1 MAHRPHP
8 AAHTQGEDNIG
19 LAIALTIAFAV
30 FAPMSESAA
39 KFLSGAVPPTQI
51 SAARFAIHILVI
63 GTFVA
68 LAVPRTDWRPKPLWP
83 LIVRGLLTTA
93 GTVCIYAGLA
103 VMPMVDAVAIFFIQP
118 LVLTALSSLILGDH
132 VGLFRWL
139 AVIAGMAGALLIIGP
154 NFENV
159 GWSAAFPALAALFHG
174 SAGLMARRWAGIARL
189 PVFQIYTAFVGIIVT
204 TAALAGGWL
213 AEIPELS
220 PQMPTPLEGLLLLA
234 IGIGSMASTM
244 TLTQALRIAPPSVI
258 APLLYVHILFS
269 STLGFL
275 IFGHVP
281 SERTIA
287 GAALVIS
294 AGMLV
299 WWRETRQAN

>member
-1 MAHRPHP
+1 MANRVNPS
-8 AAHTQGEDNIG
+8 ARTQSEDNIA
-19 LAIALTIAFAV
+19 LAISLTIAFAM
-30 FAPMSESAA
+30 FAPLSESAA
-39 KFLSGAVPPTQI
+39 KILGPTIPPAQI
-51 SAARFAIHILVI
+51 SAARFAIHIVLI
-63 GTFVA
+63 GAFVA
-68 LAVPRTDWRPKPLWP
+68 LAVPKSHWRPKPLWP

-118 LVLTALSSLILGDH
+118 LVLTALSSLILGEP
-132 VGLFRWL
+132 VGLLRWL
-139 AVIAGMAGALLIIGP
+139 AVITGMAGALMIIGP
-154 NFENV
+154 NFDNV

-204 TAALAGGWL
+204 TLALAGGWL
-213 AEIPELS
+213 ADIAAIS
-220 PQMPTPLEGLLLLA
+220 PQMPTPFEALLLFA
-234 IGIGSMASTM
+234 IGIGSMASTL

-275 IFGHVP
+275 IFGHIP

-294 AGMLV
+294 AGLLV
-299 WWRETRQAN
+299 WWRETRHTA